1 MIKDDEIY
9 LEQPLIDLESEFQS
23 IYNLFDTMFSLYLCQ
38 FLGIMNID
46 SLNNFRINY

>member
-38 FLGIMNID
+38 FLSFINID
-46 SLNNFRINY
+46 SLINFRKYY